1 MGLFSDTNQRLS
13 RFQKTGLFKILFVV
27 LGVTLVSSYLLPAS
41 IQSYEFDGLGQKIF
55 DVLRESDLSKGEGPA
70 VQFVE
75 EGSVTIDGV
84 TYVDERL
91 TPIAASFFDEN
102 GRCVAASDATML
114 LVASQKPDWIPV
126 FLLEAPGFT
135 LTLWA
140 ASILWVLMVALFG
153 LGWNFILLALIS
165 FIVTI
170 PFWIGSAFFGVMK
183 SPPNY
188 GLIFA
193 IVGIAFLA
201 MTFALLTR
209 LALLILSPAT
219 PTLAIAQSV
228 VREAVRQRISVAFII
243 ILVVIL
249 PMLPLWIDENEPL
262 RYQLQSYLSRSIS
275 LSYVILACMSIVLGC
290 STVAF
295 EMRDRQIWQVM
306 TKPVHRFK
314 YLIGKWI
321 GIVAVSGVGIST
333 ASLAIFISVEVLK
346 SRPAMDALDDLAVRT
361 EVLTARAGKEA
372 NYQSIPP
379 KQLREIVDGQ
389 IDDNQELSDQI
400 ERGETTLIQARA
412 KLVQEVIKEFD
423 ADQRKIPPGGSKTLV
438 FSGLTDSDDQGSKEM
453 RLRYL
458 FHCGSS
464 DTHQV
469 HPVIF
474 RFTKDDSWID
484 VQYVPTVGAFLRIPS
499 GVVDENGNLELEL
512 INSGFNTETQTFF
525 PADYSL
531 FWDKDKLEI
540 LYEVS
545 DFEMNFLRAVLV
557 DWFKLA
563 FLGVLAVSTACFLSF
578 PVACM
583 LSFAIFIGGS
593 IGPFLGISLSH
604 YYPTNFAEQIVAGI
618 AYVVHAL
625 LNRFGEIQP
634 SQMLVEGRLIPWFE
648 VWMEFFWLVIV
659 WALISL
665 LVGFT
670 AFSRKELAIYSGQ
683 G

>member
-1 MGLFSDTNQRLS
+1 MGLFTGTNQRLS
-13 RFQKTGLFKILFVV
+13 LLQKTSLFKIVFIVV
-27 LGVTLVSSYLLPAS
+27 GVVLVSSYLLPAS
-41 IQSYEFDGLGQKIF
+41 IQSYKFEGLAQKIF
-55 DVLRESDLSKGEGPA
+55 DVLREADISKGDAPA
-70 VQFVE
+70 VQFIE

-91 TPIAASFFDEN
+91 APIAASFFDES
-102 GRCVAASDATML
+102 GRCIAASDATML
-114 LVASQKPDWIPV
+114 LVASQKPGWIPV

-135 LTLWA
+135 LTLWIA
-140 ASILWVLMVALFG
+140 LIVWVLLVALFG
-153 LGWNFILLALIS
+153 LGWNFLLLSIVTFIL
-165 FIVTI
+165 TI
-170 PFWIGSAFFGVMK
+170 PFWISSVFYGAMK
-183 SPPNY
+183 SPPNV
-188 GLIFA
+188 GVIFA

-209 LALLILSPAT
+209 LALLILSSPS
-219 PTLAIAQSV
+219 PTFAIAQSV

-249 PMLPLWIDENEPL
+249 PMIPLWIDENEPL

-275 LSYVILACMSIVLGC
+275 LSYIILACMSIVLGC

-321 GIVAVSGVGIST
+321 GIVAVSGVGIAT

-346 SRPAMDALDDLAVRT
+346 TRPAMDALDDLAVRT
-361 EVLTARAGKEA
+361 EVLTARAGKLA
-372 NYQSIPP
+372 NYERIPP
-379 KQLREIVDGQ
+379 GQLREIVDGQ
-389 IDDNQELSDQI
+389 IDDNQELSDRI
-400 ERGETTLIQARA
+400 ERGDTTLIQARS
-412 KLVQEVIKEFD
+412 KLVQEVIKSFD
-423 ADQRKIPPGGSKTLV
+423 AEQRKIPPGGSKTLI
-438 FSGLTDSDDQGSKEM
+438 FSGLTESEGQSKEM

-474 RFTKDDSWID
+474 RFPKDDSWID
-484 VQYVPTVGAFLRIPS
+484 VQYVPTVGSFLRVPP
-499 GVVDENGNLELEL
+499 GLVDESGNLQVEL
-512 INSGFNTETQTFF
+512 INSGFNTDTETFF
-525 PADYSL
+525 PAQYSL

-545 DFEMNFLRAVLV
+545 DFEMNFFRAVLV

-593 IGPFLGISLSH
+593 IGPFLGVSLTH
-604 YYPTNFAEQIVAGI
+604 YYPTNFAEQVI
-618 AYVVHAL
+618 AAIAFVVHSL

-634 SQMLVEGRLIPWFE
+634 SQMLVEGRLISWFE
-648 VWMEFFWLVIV
+648 VWLEFFWLVIV

-665 LVGFT
+665 IVGFS

>member
-27 LGVTLVSSYLLPAS
+27 FGVALVSSYLLPAS

-249 PMLPLWIDENEPL
+249 PMLPL
-262 RYQLQSYLSRSIS
+262 S
-275 LSYVILACMSIVLGC
+275 
-290 STVAF
+290 
-295 EMRDRQIWQVM
+295 
-306 TKPVHRFK
+306 
-314 YLIGKWI
+314 
-321 GIVAVSGVGIST
+321 
-333 ASLAIFISVEVLK
+333 
-346 SRPAMDALDDLAVRT
+346 
-361 EVLTARAGKEA
+361 
-372 NYQSIPP
+372 
-379 KQLREIVDGQ
+379 
-389 IDDNQELSDQI
+389 
-400 ERGETTLIQARA
+400 
-412 KLVQEVIKEFD
+412 
-423 ADQRKIPPGGSKTLV
+423 
-438 FSGLTDSDDQGSKEM
+438 
-453 RLRYL
+453 
-458 FHCGSS
+458 
-464 DTHQV
+464 
-469 HPVIF
+469 
-474 RFTKDDSWID
+474 
-484 VQYVPTVGAFLRIPS
+484 
-499 GVVDENGNLELEL
+499 
-512 INSGFNTETQTFF
+512 
-525 PADYSL
+525 
-531 FWDKDKLEI
+531 
-540 LYEVS
+540 
-545 DFEMNFLRAVLV
+545 
-557 DWFKLA
+557 
-563 FLGVLAVSTACFLSF
+563 
-578 PVACM
+578 
-583 LSFAIFIGGS
+583 
-593 IGPFLGISLSH
+593 
-604 YYPTNFAEQIVAGI
+604 
-618 AYVVHAL
+618 
-625 LNRFGEIQP
+625 
-634 SQMLVEGRLIPWFE
+634 
-648 VWMEFFWLVIV
+648 
-659 WALISL
+659 
-665 LVGFT
+665 
-670 AFSRKELAIYSGQ
+670 
-683 G
+683 

>member
-1 MGLFSDTNQRLS
+1 MGLFKGINQRFSVL
-13 RFQKTGLFKILFVV
+13 QKTGPFKIIFIVV
-27 LGVTLVSSYLLPAS
+27 AILAVSGYLLPAS
-41 IQSYEFDGLGQKIF
+41 IQSYKFEGLGQEIYT
-55 DVLRESDLSKGEGPA
+55 VLRDADLSKGDGPA

-75 EGSVTIDGV
+75 EGSVTVGGV

-91 TPIAASFFDEN
+91 APIAASFFDED
-102 GRCVAASDATML
+102 GRCIAAADATML

-140 ASILWVLMVALFG
+140 AAIFWVVMVALFG
-153 LGWNFILLALIS
+153 LGWNFLLLGFLTFILT
-165 FIVTI
+165 V
-170 PFWIGSAFFGVMK
+170 PFWVSALFLGMMK
-183 SPPNY
+183 APPNF

-209 LALLILSPAT
+209 LALLILSAPS
-219 PTLAIAQSV
+219 PTFAIAQSV

-249 PMLPLWIDENEPL
+249 PMIPLWIDENEPL

-275 LSYVILACMSIVLGC
+275 LSYIILACMSIVLGC

-346 SRPAMDALDDLAVRT
+346 TRPAMDAMDDLAVRT
-361 EVLTARAGKEA
+361 EVLTARAGKVA
-372 NYQSIPP
+372 NYQQIPSA
-379 KQLREIVDGQ
+379 QLREIVDGQ
-389 IDDNQELSDQI
+389 IDDNQELSDRI
-400 ERGETTLIQARA
+400 ERGETTLIAARS
-412 KLVQEVIKEFD
+412 KIVQEVIKEYD

-438 FSGLTDSDDQGSKEM
+438 FSGLSESDGEGKEM

-464 DTHQV
+464 DTHEI
-469 HPVIF
+469 HPAIF
-474 RFTKDDSWID
+474 RFPKDDSWID
-484 VQYVPTVGAFLRIPS
+484 VKYVPTVGAFLRVPP
-499 GVVDENGNLELEL
+499 GLVDENGNLEVEL
-512 INSGFNTETQTFF
+512 INSGFNPEAETFYPSQ
-525 PADYSL
+525 YSL

-540 LYEVS
+540 LYEVG
-545 DFEMNFLRAVLV
+545 DFEMNFFRAVLV

-593 IGPFLGISLSH
+593 IGPFLGVSLSH
-604 YYPTNFAEQIVAGI
+604 YYPTNFAEQIVAAI
-618 AYVVHAL
+618 AFIVHSL

-634 SQMLVEGRLIPWFE
+634 SQMLVEGRLIAWSE
-648 VWMEFFWLVIV
+648 VWLEFFWLVIV

-665 LVGFT
+665 VVGFT